1 MENVIFDTNAYRYL
15 VQDKNYNDLDNYIE
29 KIKSKERR
37 LGIETLLSPIV
48 AKELLAHVAD
58 KNDPA
63 FDKCLKAIKAMY
75 LHCSQDEGKTYRM
88 LAGPEMLI
96 AKSFFN
102 KMLPRQEQS
111 YQALVQIAF
120 HLAKEPTNYIF
131 TKFQKNLNLIKMHVL
146 EAENVFAN
154 TMLSFIKHNDPDSV
168 DWNIFKNDKSKRT
181 KLLNKIRSEETSL
194 ELAGGYIA
202 IVHKLL
208 QQENIITTSLDV
220 NTLRDMSIEFVKFF
234 PAYITLYKKVFENVI
249 NSDFNMFEDSRSNFL
264 WDIQLMLNTGI
275 KTINGNKLYFV
286 SSDKAISDAVKNTD
300 QYSILSFKEYLQYIN

>member
-1 MENVIFDTNAYRYL
+1 
-15 VQDKNYNDLDNYIE
+15 
-29 KIKSKERR
+29 
-37 LGIETLLSPIV
+37 
-48 AKELLAHVAD
+48 
-58 KNDPA
+58 
-63 FDKCLKAIKAMY
+63 
-75 LHCSQDEGKTYRM
+75 
-88 LAGPEMLI
+88 
-96 AKSFFN
+96 
-102 KMLPRQEQS
+102 
-111 YQALVQIAF
+111 
-120 HLAKEPTNYIF
+120 
-131 TKFQKNLNLIKMHVL
+131 
-146 EAENVFAN
+146 
-154 TMLSFIKHNDPDSV
+154 SFIKHNDPDSV